1 MIRCTNIKHW
11 HKADY
16 DRTFLIVR
24 SIASLERTHSSI
36 LNDAMHVPDLSPSCN
51 LFWSYL
57 GWKKQGCWNQE
68 TFDNV
73 YKPAFINEIKNNETA
88 KEWLNRLEQ
97 YDKAGENIA
106 LLCFCVD
113 ENLCHRIIIGEML
126 KQRGC
131 NVMFDCDT
139 ITEEG

>member
-24 SIASLERTHSSI
+24 SIASLERTHNSI
-36 LNDAMHVPDLSPSCN
+36 LNDAIHVPDLSSSCN

-57 GWKKQGCWNQE
+57 GWKNRTVGIRKCLIMCISLHSL
-68 TFDNV
+68 T
-73 YKPAFINEIKNNETA
+73 KSKNNETA

-113 ENLCHRIIIGEML
+113 ENFCHRIIIGEML

-139 ITEEG
+139 RTEEG